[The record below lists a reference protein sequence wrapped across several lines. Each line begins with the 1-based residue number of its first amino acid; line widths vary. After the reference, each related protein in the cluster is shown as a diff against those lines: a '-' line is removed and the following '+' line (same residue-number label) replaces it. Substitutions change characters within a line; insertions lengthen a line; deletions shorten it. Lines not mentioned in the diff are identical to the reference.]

1 MPTKRLSSRR
11 ARRLPPS
18 PGLFSIRPE
27 TADRGDQRSVR
38 GTRDGADA
46 LLRHALRFARCGLLD
61 GVRPTRLDRRAQ
73 HKMASSADRRHVKG
87 HGSPDVGTESG
98 CSLGAPDGSR
108 RPGDGA
114 GSSHERRSRLCARAA
129 TLSSPRSLGIIKR
142 QVWNAHFET
151 LAEAVAV
158 ADAEMHL
165 SQGSEDFKEG
175 SATSWKRGPSFSG
188 R

>member
-1 MPTKRLSSRR
+1 MDADCLALVDEIIGDVSMYYFIDLSEKEFYVRFALHIKNLLAR
-11 ARRLPPS
+11 ARTES
-18 PGLFSIRPE
+18 
-27 TADRGDQRSVR
+27 
-38 GTRDGADA
+38 
-46 LLRHALRFARCGLLD
+46 FARNPLTDEIKSSCPLLYD
-61 GVRPTRLDRRAQ
+61 TAVG
-73 HKMASSADRRHVKG
+73 SA
-87 HGSPDVGTESG
+87 
-98 CSLGAPDGSR
+98 
-108 RPGDGA
+108 
-114 GSSHERRSRLCARAA
+114 
-129 TLSSPRSLGIIKR
+129 GIIKR